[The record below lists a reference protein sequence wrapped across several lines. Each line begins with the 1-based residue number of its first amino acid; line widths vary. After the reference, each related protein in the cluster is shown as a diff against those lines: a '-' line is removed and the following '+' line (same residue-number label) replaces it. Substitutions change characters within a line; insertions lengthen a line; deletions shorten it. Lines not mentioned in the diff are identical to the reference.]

1 MTADMLNRLTLN
13 AAAAALLAAGLLS
26 GCGSHVAVATGA
38 MPTSALSADAKK
50 TAAHKGAKASADRKA
65 PPKLPAKA
73 GLVHQGF
80 AASQAAQACD
90 SALQQYQSLSY
101 QWSTAWSDYDKDQ
114 IESQMLAV
122 LHDGLTSTQS
132 ITSAQGVDAADR
144 RSYDIAD
151 QGLNRYD
158 SSYSQWSAAWDVNQ
172 KRNIANGMM
181 VDMTNTLQQIRA
193 NY

>member
-1 MTADMLNRLTLN
+1 MTRLTLHV
-13 AAAAALLAAGLLS
+13 AAAALLAASLLS
-26 GCGSHVAVATGA
+26 GCGSHVAAATGVNPA
-38 MPTSALSADAKK
+38 SAFSAESKKSAK
-50 TAAHKGAKASADRKA
+50 TPAHKGAKASATRKA

-73 GLVHQGF
+73 GLVRQGF
-80 AASQAAQACD
+80 AASQASQACD
-90 SALQQYQSLSY
+90 SALQQYQGLTNE
-101 QWSTAWSDYDKDQ
+101 WTAAWSDYDKDQ

-122 LHDGLTSTQS
+122 LHQGLTSTQS

-158 SSYSQWSAAWDVNQ
+158 SQYSQWSATWDLNQ
-172 KRNIANGMM
+172 KRNIANDMM